1 MADTSTSSTTE
12 QPTDANAPNTDNPTG
27 AEGQDPKAENGE
39 QPKEEPKAFTQA
51 ELDFIVKERLERE
64 RKKAEKIAADAK
76 AKAEEET
83 LAKQQEWEKLALKRE
98 ADNATLRGQLDEL
111 QPTLEQ
117 TKARIAALEKALS
130 SQVAALTEGLDE
142 GIVTLLKNRPV
153 EEQLV
158 WLSEYRANLPAKNGA
173 RGIPATP
180 KAEPEAASEETKAAS
195 RKGLARNV
203 RNWM

>member
-1 MADTSTSSTTE
+1 MAETSTNTE
-12 QPTDANAPNTDNPTG
+12 QQPPNDAPATDNPTG
-27 AEGQDPKAENGE
+27 AAGEQPKAENGE

-51 ELDFIVKERLERE
+51 ELDAIVKERLERE
-64 RKKAEKIAADAK
+64 RKKLEKATAEAK

-98 ADNATLRGQLDEL
+98 ADNATLKGQLDEL

-117 TKARIAALEKALS
+117 TQTRIAALEKALQN
-130 SQVAALTEGLDE
+130 QVQALTEGLDE

-158 WLSEYRANLPAKNGA
+158 WLTKYRANLPAKNGA

-180 KAEPEAASEETKAAS
+180 KAEPDAPSEEARAGT
-195 RKGLARNV
+195 RKVLGRAV